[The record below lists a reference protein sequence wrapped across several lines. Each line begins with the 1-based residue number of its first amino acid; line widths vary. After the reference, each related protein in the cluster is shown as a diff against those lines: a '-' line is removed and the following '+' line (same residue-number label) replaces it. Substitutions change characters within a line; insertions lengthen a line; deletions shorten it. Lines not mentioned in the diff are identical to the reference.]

1 MRFGASF
8 SAEPPK
14 FNIFK
19 NQLTCFGLE
28 DNLMQDE
35 EDHRQV
41 PAVRVPL

>member
-1 MRFGASF
+1 MRIGSDFPL
-8 SAEPPK
+8 EPSK